1 MPVEDVRVRLRRK
14 LEEAFGAEEASIL
27 MDRPPGGW
35 TDLVTNQTLD
45 LKIDALR
52 AELRGEMAELR
63 GEMAE
68 LRTGLRLEMAE
79 LSAGLRQEMAELSA
93 SVDRRLRNQT
103 IVMTTTLIA
112 GITLSATLSH
122 V

>member
-1 MPVEDVRVRLRRK
+1 MPIEEVRVRLRRK

-52 AELRGEMAELR
+52 ADLRGEMAEL
-63 GEMAE
+63 G
-68 LRTGLRLEMAE
+68 
-79 LSAGLRQEMAELSA
+79 AGLRQEMAELSA
-93 SVDRRLRNQT
+93 SVDRRLRTQT

-122 V
+122 L

>member
-1 MPVEDVRVRLRRK
+1 MPAEEVRVRLRRK

-35 TDLVTNQTLD
+35 TDLVTNQMLD
-45 LKIDALR
+45 VKIDALR
-52 AELRGEMAELR
+52 AELRGEMTELRGEIAELR
-63 GEMAE
+63 GEFRAE
-68 LRTGLRLEMAE
+68 IAGVRREMAE
-79 LSAGLRQEMAELSA
+79 LNA
-93 SVDRRLRNQT
+93 SVDRRLRHQT

>member
-1 MPVEDVRVRLRRK
+1 MPVEEVRVRLRRK

-52 AELRGEMAELR
+52 AELRGEMAGVR
-63 GEMAE
+63 K
-68 LRTGLRLEMAE
+68 
-79 LSAGLRQEMAELSA
+79 EMAELSA
-93 SVDRRLRNQT
+93 SVDRRLRTQT

>member
-1 MPVEDVRVRLRRK
+1 MSVEEVHVRFSRK

-45 LKIDALR
+45 VKIDALR
-52 AELRGEMAELR
+52 ADVRREM
-63 GEMAE
+63 
-68 LRTGLRLEMAE
+68 
-79 LSAGLRQEMAELSA
+79 SELSA
-93 SVDRRLRNQT
+93 SVDRRLRTQT

>member
-1 MPVEDVRVRLRRK
+1 MRRK

-52 AELRGEMAELR
+52 AELRGEMAEL
-63 GEMAE
+63 G
-68 LRTGLRLEMAE
+68 
-79 LSAGLRQEMAELSA
+79 AGLRQEMAELSA
-93 SVDRRLRNQT
+93 SVDRRLRTQT

-122 V
+122 L